1 LAKKTNLETFKETAS
16 TLKQVDFVIF
26 KEIGNPMKPLTRQE
40 EQILLVIYHL
50 GDTAYLVNIR
60 EKLKELTG
68 KTLDVGTIY
77 IPLRRLADR
86 GLLQS
91 AMGAPTAARGGKAIK
106 YYQLTPAGAAALTEM
121 RDIQERL
128 WKGVVL

>member
-1 LAKKTNLETFKETAS
+1 
-16 TLKQVDFVIF
+16 
-26 KEIGNPMKPLTRQE
+26 MKPLTRQE
-40 EQILLVIYHL
+40 EQILLTIYHL

-68 KTLDVGTIY
+68 KALDVGTIY

-106 YYQLTPAGAAALTEM
+106 YYRLTQEGSTALAEM
-121 RDIQERL
+121 REVQERL

>member
-1 LAKKTNLETFKETAS
+1 
-16 TLKQVDFVIF
+16 
-26 KEIGNPMKPLTRQE
+26 MKALTRQE

-60 EKLKELTG
+60 EKLKEMTG
-68 KTLDVGTIY
+68 KALDVGTIY

-86 GLLQS
+86 GLLHS
-91 AMGAPTAARGGKAIK
+91 TMGESTSARGGKAIK
-106 YYQLTPAGAAALTEM
+106 YYRITKEGAAALE
-121 RDIQERL
+121 DIRGIQDKL